1 MIISHISED
10 KLSFVKLHR
19 NADISGIRLFQE
31 AKMSVCN
38 SEVMRN
44 HHHSNIAHPV
54 SYIADILQK
63 WRYRYQYRIE
73 LARMSDQDFHDIGAS
88 WSDYEVEA
96 NKPFWRA

>member
-1 MIISHISED
+1 MRISHISED
-10 KLSFVKLHR
+10 KLSFVKR
-19 NADISGIRLFQE
+19 RGSADIYAIELIQE

-38 SEVMRN
+38 SEVMTN
-44 HHHSNIAHPV
+44 HHSGIAHPV
-54 SYIADILQK
+54 SYIADILRK

-88 WSDYEVEA
+88 WSDYEHEV

>member
-1 MIISHISED
+1 MTISHISKD
-10 KLSFVKLHR
+10 KLSFVKLYCSG
-19 NADISGIRLFQE
+19 DITDIGLIQE

-38 SEVMRN
+38 SEVMTN
-44 HHHSNIAHPV
+44 DHPSIAHPV
-54 SYIADILQK
+54 SYVADVLRK

-88 WSDYEVEA
+88 WSDYEHEV